1 MDCTDSGASAGQLV
15 TRLGIRT
22 GQLARQV
29 EPVELV
35 ANVLVNLKKTRVVV
49 VVDAVGSKEKLVF
62 QVYMVARSLSVRYHT
77 RIALDIRDFH
87 LGCPVGFHPGCPVG
101 FHLGCLVET
110 FVFHA
115 KSHLGC
121 PFEKFILLTG
131 RIGKFL
137 SLSFRTEAAAID
149 LAEFE
154 IVGATATL
162 IVVLVVHPACHTE
175 ACTVVQSCLEDRQRP
190 EGASAPSPQMAP
202 QSCISG

>member
-35 ANVLVNLKKTRVVV
+35 ANVLVNLKKTRVVVVELATV

-121 PFEKFILLTG
+121 PFEKFILLT
-131 RIGKFL
+131 
-137 SLSFRTEAAAID
+137 EAAAID